1 MEDLDKNLADLTAAI
16 AKNDEKAIA
25 AAALPIIVGFF
36 KDVRRIADAT
46 EKLASFELH
55 RVGDIVT
62 AGATK

>member
-36 KDVRRIADAT
+36 KDVRRIA
-46 EKLASFELH
+46 
-55 RVGDIVT
+55 T
-62 AGATK
+62 ALERIADNSDERIGHEHG